1 MELLREL
8 KALLEDETDMIANA
22 ANMSALIYQNI
33 PNLNW
38 VGFYFL
44 NGNELV
50 LGPFQG
56 KVACTRIMLGKGVCG
71 TAFKEKK
78 VFNVPDVHLFE
89 GHIACDSASR
99 SELVVPLYKGS
110 LGIGVLDV
118 DSPLVNRF
126 DSYLEGVLRESGE
139 LFLGRI

>member
-22 ANMSALIYQNI
+22 ANMSALIYQSI

-44 NGNELV
+44 KGNELV

-56 KVACTRIMLGKGVCG
+56 KVACTRMMLGKGVCG
-71 TAFKEKK
+71 TAFTEKK
-78 VFNVPDVHLFE
+78 ILNVPDVHLFD

-99 SELVVPLYKGS
+99 SELVVPLYKGD
-110 LGIGVLDV
+110 LGIGVLDI
-118 DSPLVNRF
+118 DSPLLNRF
-126 DSYLEGVLRESGE
+126 NSYLEGVLRESGE

>member
-8 KALLEDETDMIANA
+8 KALLEYETDMIANA

-44 NGNELV
+44 KGNELV

-126 DSYLEGVLRESGE
+126 DSYLEDVLRESGE